1 VGVAYA
7 QERWPSRPVR
17 LFVPTPPGGGTDV
30 FARLLGQALAERLG
44 QSFVIE
50 NKPGAGGNIGAELV
64 ARSAADGYTYLVSA
78 SGTMA
83 VNPSLYRDLPFD
95 VERDFAPVAQGAT
108 GPFVVLAHRGM
119 PAKTLGE
126 LVALGRSEPG
136 KLAFGTAGTGSL
148 TYLGVRM
155 LEERSGARFLHV
167 PYKGMGQAYQDLL
180 AGQVQF
186 IFADLA
192 SALPQVRS
200 GKAVALA
207 VTARTPLLPATPTL
221 AESGFPGVEVSN
233 SFSVFAPAAV
243 PRDIVARF
251 GREIGV
257 VLQQPDL
264 VTKLEAQAL
273 TPVIDTPERFAE
285 VLRAQTGAWAAF
297 IRRNGITLE
306 N

>member
-1 VGVAYA
+1 
-7 QERWPSRPVR
+7 
-17 LFVPTPPGGGTDV
+17 
-30 FARLLGQALAERLG
+30 
-44 QSFVIE
+44 
-50 NKPGAGGNIGAELV
+50 
-64 ARSAADGYTYLVSA
+64 
-78 SGTMA
+78 
-83 VNPSLYRDLPFD
+83 
-95 VERDFAPVAQGAT
+95 
-108 GPFVVLAHRGM
+108 
-119 PAKTLGE
+119 
-126 LVALGRSEPG
+126 
-136 KLAFGTAGTGSL
+136 
-148 TYLGVRM
+148 
-155 LEERSGARFLHV
+155 
-167 PYKGMGQAYQDLL
+167 MGQAYQDLL